1 VGHIQFFLNFSHSHP
16 GITGPD
22 QFPDN
27 FQPGGIAQ
35 LTEKC
40 GCHIIIKYHG
50 FMINSA
56 RPDVNYI
63 FRNIEILGFTIGC
76 GRPYCPDVQGRLPVI
91 LSWNRW
97 T

>member
-1 VGHIQFFLNFSHSHP
+1 
-16 GITGPD
+16 
-22 QFPDN
+22 
-27 FQPGGIAQ
+27 
-35 LTEKC
+35 
-40 GCHIIIKYHG
+40 
-50 FMINSA
+50 MINSA